1 MEQRIWTARH
11 TVRVATSPRRIYQL
25 IANVDNYP
33 KLFDGVLAVEHLGY
47 DGTNERVRFWGTL
60 GEYRGSWVSL
70 REVNPKRM
78 RVRFR
83 QESSSAPLASLGG
96 LWMVV
101 PKGSGSEVVLDHYY
115 RVVDDNVLAAQRIE
129 RTIGRS
135 ATSML
140 ESLHAAVEA
149 GDAFGMWYPLSDS
162 VRGLEGVS

>member
-11 TVRVATSPRRIYQL
+11 TVKVAASPKRLYQL

-33 KLFDGVLAVEHLGY
+33 KLFEAVLAVEHLGY
-47 DGTNERVRFWGTL
+47 DGTNERVRFWGSF
-60 GEYRGSWVSL
+60 GEHRGSWVSL

-83 QESSSAPLASLGG
+83 QERSSAPLASLGG
-96 LWMVV
+96 LWMIV

-115 RVVDDNVLAAQRIE
+115 RVVDDNILAAQRIE
-129 RTIGRS
+129 LTIGRS

-140 ESLHAAVEA
+140 DSLHEVAEA
-149 GDAFGMWYPLSDS
+149 GDAFGMWYPLSDT

>member
-11 TVRVATSPRRIYQL
+11 TAKVAASPRQVYQL
-25 IANVDNYP
+25 IANVDYYP
-33 KLFDGVLAVEHLGY
+33 KLFNAVLAVEHLGY
-47 DGTNERVRFWGTL
+47 DGTNERVRFWGTF

-83 QESSSAPLASLGG
+83 QERSSAPLASLGG

-101 PKGSGSEVVLDHYY
+101 PKGSGSEIVLDHYY
-115 RVVDDNVLAAQRIE
+115 RVIDDNVLAAQRVEVTIE
-129 RTIGRS
+129 QT
-135 ATSML
+135 ATEML
-140 ESLHAAVEA
+140 DALDAAAEA
-149 GDAFGMWYPLSDS
+149 GDVFGMWYPLSDS